1 MNLMLSR
8 SDPDEADWLDR
19 ITLDQLHELA
29 ACLGESGDTVEVA
42 VVGDEFIRKI
52 NNSYRHIDRATN
64 VISFSYKEEGPPC
77 GENIAGE
84 IYVSYETVMKEAKEQ
99 AVDPKHLFLRLATHG
114 LLHVLGYDHEDEG
127 QYQLMESEEKRILR
141 TVLNPDQVEA
151 LF

>member
-1 MNLMLSR
+1 MKLTLSR
-8 SDPDEADWLDR
+8 SDPDDVDWLDR
-19 ITLDQLHELA
+19 MTLDQLHELA
-29 ACLGESGDTVEVA
+29 APLGEAEDTMEVV

-52 NNSYRHIDRATN
+52 NNSYRNIDRATN

-84 IYVSYETVMKEAKEQ
+84 IYVSYETVAKEAKEQ
-99 AVDPKHLFLRLATHG
+99 AVDPKHLFLRITIHG
-114 LLHVLGYDHEDEG
+114 MLHVLGYDHEDDGRHEQMEG
-127 QYQLMESEEKRILR
+127 EEKRILR

>member
-1 MNLMLSR
+1 MNLLLSR

-19 ITLDQLHELA
+19 MTLDQLHELA
-29 ACLGESGDTVEVA
+29 TGLGEPADTVEVV

-52 NNSYRHIDRATN
+52 NNNYRHIDRATN

-77 GENIAGE
+77 GENLAGE
-84 IYVSYETVMKEAKEQ
+84 IYVSHETVMKEAKEQ
-99 AVDPKHLFLRLATHG
+99 AVDPRHLFLRITIHG
-114 LLHVLGYDHEDEG
+114 LLHVLGYDHVDDG
-127 QYQLMESEEKRILR
+127 RYQLMEAEEKRILR